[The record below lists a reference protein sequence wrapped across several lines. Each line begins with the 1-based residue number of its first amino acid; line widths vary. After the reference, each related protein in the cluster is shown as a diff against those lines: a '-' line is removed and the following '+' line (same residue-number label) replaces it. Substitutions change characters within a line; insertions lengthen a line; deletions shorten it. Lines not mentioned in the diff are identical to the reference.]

1 MKYYEILGL
10 NDKATNKD
18 IKKAYI
24 KLSIKNHPNK
34 GVNSDKFKFIT
45 EAYEILSCPN
55 KKKTYDNGFSDRLYI
70 NFTDPDIFFK
80 HIIGKSDKKMYR
92 KFEKG
97 NILYDDWYIF
107 DDINNSYVLNN
118 DTNYFK
124 SYYEK
129 KYRLSDIKFL

>member
-1 MKYYEILGL
+1 
-10 NDKATNKD
+10 
-18 IKKAYI
+18 
-24 KLSIKNHPNK
+24 
-34 GVNSDKFKFIT
+34 
-45 EAYEILSCPN
+45 
-55 KKKTYDNGFSDRLYI
+55 
-70 NFTDPDIFFK
+70 
-80 HIIGKSDKKMYR
+80 MYR

-129 KYRLSDIKFL
+129 KYRLSDI